1 MPSRVSMVT
10 TMNPSLTTPSSRI
23 ALDEGNEAAHSDVEG
38 WDSEEEDDDD
48 DDDGESEAG
57 AREEP
62 LWYEAIKGFINHV
75 RKVSKDLCKHPGWVL
90 SIDEMFRKFKGR
102 SAKIY
107 GWVENQVV
115 LMVSTIHDGA
125 EYVIRSR
132 KRPPRRR

>member
-1 MPSRVSMVT
+1 MREMKPPTAMWRDETQRMMVMMM
-10 TMNPSLTTPSSRI
+10 TMTN
-23 ALDEGNEAAHSDVEG
+23 
-38 WDSEEEDDDD
+38 
-48 DDDGESEAG
+48 DGESEAG

-107 GWVENQVV
+107 GWVDNQVV